1 MTVLYLLYREISDQ
15 YGTDELVGVYSN
27 VTNAEQWAATI
38 RDRRTFIKP
47 MLLDNSP
54 KPRDR

>member
-15 YGTDELVGVYSN
+15 MGTDELVGVYSS
-27 VTNAEQWAATI
+27 VTLAEQWAASI

-47 MLLDNSP
+47 MLLDSTP